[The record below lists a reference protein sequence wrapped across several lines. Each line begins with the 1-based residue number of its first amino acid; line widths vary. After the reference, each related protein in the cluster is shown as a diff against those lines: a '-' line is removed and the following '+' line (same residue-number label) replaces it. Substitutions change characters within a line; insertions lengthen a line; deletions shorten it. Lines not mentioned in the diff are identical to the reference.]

1 MKNPFV
7 KQDHTLLIAS
17 IAIGALAASA
27 ITYLYLTDSGAA
39 AREEIKKTIK
49 KQFKKTAADVISKK
63 TKLSKKAAKVVADHV
78 VK

>member
-27 ITYLYLTDSGAA
+27 ITYLYLTDSGAE

-49 KQFKKTAADVISKK
+49 KQFKKTAAEVIEKK
-63 TKLSKKAAKVVADHV
+63 TKLGKRAAKVVADHAI
-78 VK
+78 K

>member
-63 TKLSKKAAKVVADHV
+63 TKLSKKAAKVVADQV
-78 VK
+78 AK

>member
-63 TKLSKKAAKVVADHV
+63 TKLSKKAAKIVADHV
-78 VK
+78 VQ